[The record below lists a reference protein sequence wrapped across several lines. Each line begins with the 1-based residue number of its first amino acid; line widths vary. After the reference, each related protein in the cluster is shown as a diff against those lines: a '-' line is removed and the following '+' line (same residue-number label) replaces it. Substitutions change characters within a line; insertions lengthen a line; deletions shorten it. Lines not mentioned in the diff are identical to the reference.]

1 MSIMIHII
9 SIVSSAINNFSKL
22 QKAERTIRSFN
33 FFISI
38 VVLIQLIFYL
48 SSVLLLCLQNQVNG
62 DETKQFCFK
71 SKAFIDRNIFSCYQL
86 IPSINDVFVAEAFKM
101 KPNTGKSSV

>member
-48 SSVLLLCLQNQVNG
+48 SPVLLVCLQNQVIG

-71 SKAFIDRNIFSCYQL
+71 SKAFIDRNRFSCHQL

-101 KPNTGKSSV
+101 KPNIGKSSV